1 MSAYCF
7 GDFYTRDALS
17 NQDRELIT
25 FCILAT
31 LGGCENQLR
40 GHVLANLNVGNDK
53 EVLIDALTILL
64 PYIGFPRTLNALA
77 IINEY

>member
-1 MSAYCF
+1 MKSPVLIPLVMIPVSKKMIMGFMIVWLLGFFVALTARIIKHL
-7 GDFYTRDALS
+7 DFR
-17 NQDRELIT
+17 
-25 FCILAT
+25 
-31 LGGCENQLR
+31 
-40 GHVLANLNVGNDK
+40 K